1 MERKEYLFKTLSR
14 TKRKDD
20 ENYVLNAIWNKVN
33 NLELMPVTQQYVR
46 CGSRWYL
53 IDMFFPQ
60 INLGI
65 EVYEAGHNNSVQA
78 DLIRSD
84 EIVSAMIYD
93 NRTDYDEI
101 VIYTSENDIN
111 SIHDQINASVNKIN
125 EKIKTLLQPL
135 HWNTHEEF
143 ISIVRN
149 KGILSVF
156 DNITF
161 STITQVLNE
170 VFDYGRKGGKGP
182 TKVLIPYKFNKDYSV
197 WFARRNI
204 FINDIECAV
213 SGWINR
219 LSLDGR
225 EIIEFEVDKKESTRD
240 WFPEKRITFL
250 KYKNNL
256 GENGYKFVGVFVRN
270 GWTSTTYRGNTVNA
284 RKYTLMYDYMDLPK

>member
-111 SIHDQINASVNKIN
+111 SIHDQIYASVNKIN
-125 EKIKTLLQPL
+125 EKIKTLVQPL

-161 STITQVLNE
+161 STITQV
-170 VFDYGRKGGKGP
+170 DRK
-182 TKVLIPYKFNKDYSV
+182 SV
-197 WFARRNI
+197 
-204 FINDIECAV
+204 V
-213 SGWINR
+213 
-219 LSLDGR
+219 
-225 EIIEFEVDKKESTRD
+225 
-240 WFPEKRITFL
+240 
-250 KYKNNL
+250 
-256 GENGYKFVGVFVRN
+256 
-270 GWTSTTYRGNTVNA
+270 
-284 RKYTLMYDYMDLPK
+284 